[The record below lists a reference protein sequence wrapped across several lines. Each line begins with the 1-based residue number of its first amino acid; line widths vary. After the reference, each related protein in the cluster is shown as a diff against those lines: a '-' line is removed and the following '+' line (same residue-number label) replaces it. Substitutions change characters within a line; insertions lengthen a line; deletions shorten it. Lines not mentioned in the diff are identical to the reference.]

1 MMVEDSGQISVR
13 TVWLT
18 IVHVFIVLY
27 VGVRN
32 IARRYPQKG
41 NGQRQRN

>member
-27 VGVRN
+27 VGVRD
-32 IARRYPQKG
+32 ILLGGVHKREKARD
-41 NGQRQRN
+41 

>member
-27 VGVRN
+27 GGVRDILLGGVHN
-32 IARRYPQKG
+32 WEKARD
-41 NGQRQRN
+41 